1 MKIHRR
7 RIRAAFRPAMALV
20 LLTVFGLA
28 VFGCGYALE
37 GTRRPENLRGAETIA
52 IPIFGDQTAEPGL
65 GFLISQRVRQRFLE
79 DGRLRVVD
87 GSGADIVLEAVV
99 REYRLDPIGFS
110 GSDQVQRY
118 RALVKIFIR
127 LRDSRS
133 GKILMKQEIENDSEF
148 DVSTSITAS
157 ASSRETTNEQV
168 ADSFSEE
175 LVSVILEGF

>member
-1 MKIHRR
+1 MKNHFFS
-7 RIRAAFRPAMALV
+7 IRTAIQSVMVLTLLV
-20 LLTVFGLA
+20 

-37 GTRRPENLRGAETIA
+37 GTRRPENLKGAQSIA
-52 IPIFGDQTAEPGL
+52 ISTFGDKTAEPGL

-79 DGRLRVVD
+79 DGRLRVVS
-87 GSGADIVLEAVV
+87 GGGADVVLEAVV

-110 GSDQVQRY
+110 GTDQVQRY

-127 LRDSRS
+127 LSDSRS
-133 GKILMKQEIENDSEF
+133 GKVLMKQEIENDSEYEV
-148 DVSTSITAS
+148 DDSITTS
-157 ASSRETTNEQV
+157 ASSREATNQKV